1 MGRTPSSIRKSL
13 MTTDLRIP
21 SGTFLG
27 HPRGL
32 FLLFTTEM
40 WERFSYYGMRAL
52 LVLYAVAATNA
63 VNPGLGWDSTQ
74 ALKMYAWYT
83 GLVYLTPLFG
93 GWLADN
99 YLGQRKSVVLGGILM
114 ALGQFALAAPLDSL
128 GTTAA
133 VSVSSLG
140 LSFPETAVSFYLGL
154 FLLILGN
161 GFFKPNISTM
171 VGDLYP
177 AGDARRDGA
186 FTIFY
191 MGINL
196 GAFLAPLVCSTLGED
211 PAYGWRV
218 GFFAAGIGM
227 TLSVIIQLAFAQ
239 RYIGDV
245 GIEPAAK
252 RSHRLAGGKKEPLTK
267 IEADRLK
274 VIFVIFVFVMMFWAA
289 FEQAGGLLNLF
300 ADKYTDRSVGT
311 FTVPTGWFQSLNPLF
326 IVLLAPVMSMLWG
339 RLGERG
345 ANPPTPV
352 KMYIGLLLVTVGFA
366 FLVVAV
372 FEMQRTLDMKAGM
385 LWLVLGY
392 LFHTLGELCISPV
405 GLSMVTK
412 LAPLRLGSLMMGV
425 WFLINFF
432 ANTLAGYIGAF
443 SENMGEYPWMLQ
455 IAADAGVRPEHA
467 GLLGIFAG
475 IALVLLFFS
484 ILLWAIS
491 GRIVQWM
498 HGAEGPQKDL
508 TPHRTTPS
516 A

>member
-1 MGRTPSSIRKSL
+1 
-13 MTTDLRIP
+13 MTSDVHVP

-32 FLLFTTEM
+32 FLLFMTEM

-63 VNPGLGWDSTQ
+63 VNPGLGWDNAQ
-74 ALKMYAWYT
+74 ALTLYAWYT
-83 GLVYLTPLFG
+83 GLVYFTPLFG

-99 YLGQRKSVVLGGILM
+99 FIGQRKSVIIGGLVM
-114 ALGQFALAAPLDSL
+114 ALGQFALASPLGIMGTSPAWSFDSL
-128 GTTAA
+128 GIA
-133 VSVSSLG
+133 
-140 LSFPETAVSFYLGL
+140 FPETATSFYVGL
-154 FLLILGN
+154 LLLVIGN

-177 AGDARRDGA
+177 QGDARRDGA

-218 GFFAAGIGM
+218 GFLAAGIGM
-227 TLSVIIQLAFAQ
+227 LLSVVIQLAFAQ
-239 RYIGDV
+239 RYIGDI
-245 GIEPAAK
+245 GREPAAA
-252 RSHRLAGGKKEPLTK
+252 RSLKLAGGHKVPLTPD
-267 IEADRLK
+267 ERDRLR
-274 VIFVIFVFVMMFWAA
+274 VIFVIFVFVVMFWAA
-289 FEQAGGLLNLF
+289 FEQAGGLMNLF
-300 ADKYTDRSVGT
+300 ADQYTDREVGS

-326 IVLLAPVMSMLWG
+326 IVLLAPFFSMLWSKLGTSG
-339 RLGERG
+339 R
-345 ANPPTPV
+345 NPKTPV
-352 KMYIGLLLVTVGFA
+352 KMYIGLLQVALGFI

-372 FEMQRTLDMKAGM
+372 FEMQRTADMKSAM

-392 LFHTLGELCISPV
+392 LFHTTGELCISPV

-425 WFLINFF
+425 WFMINFV

-443 SENMGEYPWMLQ
+443 SEHIGEYDWMVSL
-455 IAADAGVRPEHA
+455 ATDVGVRAEHA
-467 GLLGIFAG
+467 GLLGVFGGLAALL
-475 IALVLLFFS
+475 IAFSLV
-484 ILLWAIS
+484 LWAIS
-491 GRIVQWM
+491 GRIVRWM
-498 HGAEGPQKDL
+498 HGAEGK
-508 TPHRTTPS
+508 
-516 A
+516 